1 MLLNNSGKLSM
12 KILIL
17 SLSCVLFFA
26 GGSIAQIKVA
36 CIGNSITAGTAVG
49 ANNSYPAFLQTLL
62 GTGYTVHNDGVSG
75 TTLLKNG
82 DSPYWKNGMLK
93 DVFSFLPNIITIK
106 LGTNDTKPQNWNSYY
121 QYFKRDYGAMIDT
134 LNLIATHPKIWLIL
148 PVPVISTN
156 YGIRDS
162 ALQKILIIIKQIA
175 SERGLPVIDANT
187 PLKMFPQYFPDGVH
201 PSAAG
206 EDTIAHIIYRALTST
221 PVTVVQKIRNLT
233 GPHSGKARILA
244 YDGSGASAICKD
256 LASGSRYEISV
267 FDAKG
272 SLCTHA
278 IVNGPLYAKTFKQK
292 FLDPFTGIKIITV
305 SRLSD

>member
-1 MLLNNSGKLSM
+1 MLLNNRGKLSM
-12 KILIL
+12 KIVIL

-26 GGSIAQIKVA
+26 GSSIAQIKVA

-62 GTGYTVHNDGVSG
+62 GSRYAVHNDGVSA
-75 TTLLKNG
+75 TTMLKNG
-82 DSPYWKNGMLK
+82 DTPYWKNGMLN
-93 DVFSFLPNIITIK
+93 DVFSFLPAIITIK
-106 LGTNDTKPQNWNSYY
+106 LGTNDTKPQNWDNNY

-148 PVPVISTN
+148 PVPVFSTN

-162 ALQKILIIIKQIA
+162 ALRKIIPIIKQIA

-187 PLKMFPQYFPDGVH
+187 PLKMFPNYFADGVH

-221 PVTVVQKIRNLT
+221 PVTVVQKTGNLT
-233 GPHSGKARILA
+233 GPHSGKARILV
-244 YDGSGASAICKD
+244 YGGSGASAICRD
-256 LASGSRYEISV
+256 LVLGSRYEISA

-272 SLCTHA
+272 SLYTHA
-278 IVNGPLYAKTFKQK
+278 IVNGPLHAKTFKQK
-292 FLDPFTGIKIITV
+292 FLDPFTGIKIITMRRV
-305 SRLSD
+305 SY